1 MLKKKITANSL
12 LAKSN
17 KAVIA
22 ILKMINDLKD
32 TNDAIDVQKHNN
44 AERIRAIEDEQQM
57 LDNLCGNNE
66 RIITNF
72 EKLLG

>member
-1 MLKKKITANSL
+1 MSKKKITANSL

-22 ILKMINDLKD
+22 IRKMINDLKD

-44 AERIRAIEDEQQM
+44 VERIRAIENEQQM